1 MNEEVKEMKKKKIV
15 VSLKKLFKYL
25 LKKELVSLMM
35 KFVSREQRPFK
46 FGNKKSIRIIS
57 HFFTIYLG
65 ALASYGLTIDDIDAV
80 SFQGTTTTANK

>member
-1 MNEEVKEMKKKKIV
+1 MKKLRRWKKKKIV

-46 FGNKKSIRIIS
+46 FGNKKSIRIIF

-80 SFQGTTTTANK
+80 SFQGISTTANK